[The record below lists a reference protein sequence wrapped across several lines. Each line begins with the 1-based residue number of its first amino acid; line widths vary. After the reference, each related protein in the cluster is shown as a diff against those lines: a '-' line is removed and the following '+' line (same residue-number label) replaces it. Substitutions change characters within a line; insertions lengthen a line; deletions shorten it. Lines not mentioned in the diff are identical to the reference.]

1 MQQEMIDAAS
11 KTINT
16 VVGGLNESNENAVG
30 SAAWTAA
37 VRARELEA
45 GSPLLHSIPATYQ
58 LCKCGQLSTIY
69 ACFPSPRQEG
79 RWY

>member
-30 SAAWTAA
+30 SAA
-37 VRARELEA
+37 
-45 GSPLLHSIPATYQ
+45 
-58 LCKCGQLSTIY
+58 
-69 ACFPSPRQEG
+69 
-79 RWY
+79 